1 MLLLCNNDNATMY
14 QGFCDKQQCSKF
26 LTLGSATTRL
36 LLSTV
41 LLHHPLFLLLLLY
54 NVILYP
60 YVSTLQTRPLFLMF
74 LQPHPLFPMFVQPRR

>member
-60 YVSTLQTRPLFLMF
+60 YVSTVHYKLVLYSLCFYNLI
-74 LQPHPLFPMFVQPRR
+74 PMFVQPRR